1 MLQYPGMSGNFFTV
15 GAARDWLLTLI
26 FLGPAILV
34 AVTFHEFA
42 HGAVANALGDPTAK
56 KLGRLTLNPLKHLD
70 AAGTI
75 IFIIFRFGWG
85 KPVPVDGRYFAHPRR
100 DMALVSLAGPAT
112 NFVMAAFLGL
122 FLKFGLIHNNVIE
135 VMFQLT
141 VQINIVLGVF
151 NLIPLPPLDGSR
163 LVSAIL
169 PVNMLRVYEQFEGY
183 GIAIMFGVIFF
194 FPHVLSSILGPPI
207 DFFSRL
213 FLV

>member
-1 MLQYPGMSGNFFTV
+1 MSENFFTA
-15 GAARDWLLTLI
+15 GAARDWLFMLI
-26 FLGPAILV
+26 LLAPAILV

-70 AAGTI
+70 PAGTI
-75 IFIIFRFGWG
+75 LFIIFRFGWG
-85 KPVPVDGRYFAHPRR
+85 KPVPVDGRHFTHPRR

-112 NFVMAAFLGL
+112 NFVIAAFLGL
-122 FLKFGLIHNNVIE
+122 FIKSGLINNEIIE
-135 VMFQLT
+135 FMVRLT

-163 LVSAIL
+163 LISAIL

-183 GIAIMFGVIFF
+183 GIAVMFAAIFF
-194 FPHVLSSILGPPI
+194 FPGAFSRVLSPFI

>member
-1 MLQYPGMSGNFFTV
+1 MSN
-15 GAARDWLLTLI
+15 WLISLVL
-26 FLGPAILV
+26 LGPAILV

-70 AAGTI
+70 PAGTI
-75 IFIIFRFGWG
+75 LFIIFRFGWG

-112 NFVMAAFLGL
+112 NFVIAAFLGM
-122 FLKFGLIHNNVIE
+122 FIRTGLINNELIE
-135 VMFQLT
+135 FMLRLT

-151 NLIPLPPLDGSR
+151 NLIPVPPLDGSR
-163 LVSAIL
+163 LVSALL
-169 PVNMLRVYEQFEGY
+169 PVNMLRVYERFEGY
-183 GIAIMFGVIFF
+183 GIAVMFATIFF
-194 FPHVLSSILGPPI
+194 FPGVLSSVLTPFI
-207 DFFSRL
+207 DFFTQL